1 MAKQYFKTITTSV
14 FQDQFEDGA
23 REHNEKLN
31 NYLNVDAALGND
43 QYEKLGDQFKN
54 YTPPNRKVDYPSTNT
69 LWLHQ
74 TVKFITVLCCHD
86 EEIEEENK

>member
-1 MAKQYFKTITTSV
+1 MAKRYFKTITTSV

-31 NYLNVDAALGND
+31 NYLTMDSPLGNE
-43 QYEKLGDQFKN
+43 QYAKLGDGYRN
-54 YTPPNRKVDYPSTNT
+54 PSPPNRKVDSQTLST

-74 TVKFITVLCCHD
+74 TVKIITVLCCHD